1 MIDQKKILI
10 TGINSGISNYISK
23 KLYEHK
29 FQLYGLTSS
38 KIVEKKYYKKI
49 SKINNY
55 DFIRNII
62 PQCKFIIHIG
72 WSRKLDNRENLK
84 YYNTLSKFKNKKTK
98 IIFFSTVA
106 ASPNTISHYG
116 KTKYELSN
124 INHKNR
130 NINLFI
136 GLVDYRFN
144 NHIKLLN
151 KIFNFKLFQ
160 LRFTKNIM
168 NVYYVKIETLVN
180 LILDIVKYKKNKSNF
195 LVVDK
200 IFKLNDFLDFCDNN
214 KKFKIYLPYLLSNYL
229 IRIIQRI
236 KTTNLLI
243 DKIKTFTYKDD
254 KFLFGLK

>member
-10 TGINSGISNYISK
+10 TGINSGISNYIAK

-84 YYNTLSKFKNKKTK
+84 YYNTLTKFKNKKTK

-116 KTKYELSN
+116 KTK
-124 INHKNR
+124 
-130 NINLFI
+130 
-136 GLVDYRFN
+136 
-144 NHIKLLN
+144 
-151 KIFNFKLFQ
+151 
-160 LRFTKNIM
+160 
-168 NVYYVKIETLVN
+168 
-180 LILDIVKYKKNKSNF
+180 
-195 LVVDK
+195 
-200 IFKLNDFLDFCDNN
+200 
-214 KKFKIYLPYLLSNYL
+214 
-229 IRIIQRI
+229 
-236 KTTNLLI
+236 
-243 DKIKTFTYKDD
+243 
-254 KFLFGLK
+254 